1 MNPMIMECALFLR
14 QLALQYTLFVNVKP
28 LLLAEGFTAEEIKE
42 GFNLFINGVFKD
54 GKYY

>member
-1 MNPMIMECALFLR
+1 MNECAIFLR
-14 QLALQYTLFVNVKP
+14 QLALQDTLFVNVKP